1 MIMQIR
7 RDFDCSHDEEHR
19 AFAGVAQ
26 GLAKLLDGRY
36 AIDCFVL
43 GISLPMRMFF
53 DSRQLAHAPLQ
64 EMHNGA
70 FVPYAETPA
79 RAQALCS
86 GVHATQPPTD
96 HKEAPILKVHDA
108 GYVEFL
114 KTAHARWV
122 AAGRPGDVMGYVW
135 PIVRRRALDL
145 TRIDALAGQYSMDS
159 STPLTADS
167 WTSAYWSTQ
176 CALSALDAV
185 LAGDRVAV
193 GLCRP
198 PGHHA
203 GADYLGG
210 YCLIN
215 QAAVAAQAAR
225 DAGVER
231 VAILDIDYHHGNGTQ
246 DIFWD
251 RGDVFYASVH
261 ADPATD
267 FPFYWG
273 HADETGEGDGAG
285 ATLNLPLPQG
295 TMLPAFRAAQTAAL
309 EAIARFAPGLL
320 IVSFGA
326 DTFVGD
332 PIANFALQTDDY
344 AVLASDIAA
353 AGLPTVVLTEG
364 GYAVDALG
372 DNLRSFLSGF

>member
-1 MIMQIR
+1 
-7 RDFDCSHDEEHR
+7 
-19 AFAGVAQ
+19 
-26 GLAKLLDGRY
+26 
-36 AIDCFVL
+36 
-43 GISLPMRMFF
+43 MRLFF
-53 DSRQLAHAPLQ
+53 DPRQMAHAPTQ

-86 GVHATQPPTD
+86 GVPATEMPTD
-96 HKEAPILKVHDA
+96 HSEAPILKVHDA
-108 GYVEFL
+108 GYIAFL
-114 KTAHARWV
+114 KTAHARWT

-135 PIVRRRALDL
+135 PVVARRALDL
-145 TRIDALAGQYSMDS
+145 TRIDALAGRYSMDS

-185 LAGDRVAV
+185 LAGDKVAV

-210 YCLIN
+210 YCFIN
-215 QAAVAAQAAR
+215 HAAVAAQAAR
-225 DAGVER
+225 DAGIER

-273 HADETGEGDGAG
+273 HADESGEGEGAG
-285 ATLNLPLPQG
+285 ATLNLPLLQG
-295 TMLPAFRAAQTAAL
+295 TGIEAFRAAQATAL
-309 EAIARFAPGLL
+309 EVIFRFKPGLL

-332 PIANFALQTDDY
+332 PISNFALKTADY

-353 AGLPTVVLTEG
+353 AGLPTIVLTEG
-364 GYAVDALG
+364 GYAVDMLG
-372 DNLRSFLSGF
+372 ENLASFLSGF